1 MRRAVA
7 VAAAALTV
15 GAMAGCGAPAKLS
28 TDDGRRLAGA
38 RERLDDAIDTEEALR
53 TSKVEA
59 RRLRERVRR
68 LVSGGDFE
76 DERLDE
82 FGIAKLGQ
90 LREVVPSLVIVDAE
104 GDVRA
109 LDRPATEVFLRFAD
123 RDAAR
128 ALLGPASKQVSVM
141 VQTLDETDAGSDTDI
156 PVVRMTAE
164 AYLREAARDVSGIW
178 PSQARRL
185 TDARDAL

>member
-1 MRRAVA
+1 MA
-7 VAAAALTV
+7 VAALAVAAL
-15 GAMAGCGAPAKLS
+15 AGCGAPDKLS

-90 LREVVPSLVIVDAE
+90 LREVVPSLVIVNAE

-109 LDRPATEVFLRFAD
+109 LDRPATRAFLRFAD

-128 ALLGPASKQVSVM
+128 ALLGPASKQVDVM
-141 VQTLDETDAGSDTDI
+141 VQTLDEADAGPDTDI
-156 PVVRMTAE
+156 PVVKMTAG
-164 AYLREAARDVSGIW
+164 AYLRETERDVKGIW
-178 PSQARRL
+178 PSLARRL
-185 TDARDAL
+185 ADTRESL